1 MDRVL
6 VTGGSVGSL
15 VQVYTT
21 AGPLERLPD
30 LLTARYK
37 HACAHYVDSADRV
50 VRQEVWNHDK

>member
-1 MDRVL
+1 M

-21 AGPLERLPD
+21 IGPLERLPD

-50 VRQEVWNHDK
+50 VRQGVWNHDK

>member
-1 MDRVL
+1 M
-6 VTGGSVGSL
+6 VTGGSVGRL

-37 HACAHYVDSADRV
+37 HACAHYVDRADRV
-50 VRQEVWNHDK
+50 VRQGVWNHDK

>member
-1 MDRVL
+1 MDRVV
-6 VTGGSVGSL
+6 VTGGSVGRL

-37 HACAHYVDSADRV
+37 HACAHYVDRADRV
-50 VRQEVWNHDK
+50 VRQGVWNHDK

>member
-1 MDRVL
+1 M
-6 VTGGSVGSL
+6 VTGGSVGCL

-37 HACAHYVDSADRV
+37 HACAHYVDTSDRV
-50 VRQEVWNHDK
+50 VRQDVWNHDK